1 MALCACLVVAIHV
14 RVEAE
19 VGNACWWFRV
29 LLKDGVARMA
39 VPFFFVT
46 AGFLLAGHARE
57 AHWWVRETG
66 KRVRT
71 LLVPYLI
78 WPPLFV
84 LLMFVLIVAANAVAG
99 AAPSR
104 NFPDGAVAWLRLL
117 GWNFLGP
124 GPVGPELYTFWFV
137 RELFILVVCSP
148 VLLWPLRKG
157 KAWGWAWGVVPGRAW
172 PRG

>member
-29 LLKDGVARMA
+29 LLKDGVVRIA
-39 VPFFFVT
+39 VPFFFAT

-84 LLMFVLIVAANAVAG
+84 LLMFVLIVAANAGAG

-137 RELFILVVCSP
+137 RELFILVLCSP
-148 VLLWPLRKG
+148 IFAVAVKEG
-157 KAWGWAWGVVPGRAW
+157 QGVGVGVGRCA
-172 PRG
+172 G

>member
-1 MALCACLVVAIHV
+1 MQTGLSPLTSGKLANLGFVCACLVVAIHV

-19 VGNACWWFRV
+19 VGNACWWFCG
-29 LLKDGVARMA
+29 LLKDGVARIA
-39 VPFFFVT
+39 VPFFFAT

-57 AHWWVRETG
+57 ARWWVRETG

-99 AAPSR
+99 AVGAPPFGR
-104 NFPDGAVAWLRLL
+104 GLRL
-117 GWNFLGP
+117 GGC
-124 GPVGPELYTFWFV
+124 
-137 RELFILVVCSP
+137 R
-148 VLLWPLRKG
+148 
-157 KAWGWAWGVVPGRAW
+157 RA
-172 PRG
+172 RGL